1 MAFIA
6 KLTQLSD
13 RPFLMAPFGATCVR
27 AFGVPESPLDQPWHI
42 IGGHLVSAFVGLL
55 SLLRQ
60 KAL

>member
-1 MAFIA
+1 
-6 KLTQLSD
+6 
-13 RPFLMAPFGATCVR
+13 MAPFGATCVR